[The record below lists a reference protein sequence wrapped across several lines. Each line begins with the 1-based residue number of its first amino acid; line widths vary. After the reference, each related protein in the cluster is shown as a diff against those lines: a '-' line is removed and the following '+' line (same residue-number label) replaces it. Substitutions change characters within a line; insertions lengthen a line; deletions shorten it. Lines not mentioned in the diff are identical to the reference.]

1 MFTSLRLGVMWRT
14 EQLIY
19 YYIKMTWASAVCY
32 CQATWFRVGDRVH
45 LERDCI
51 NFNHYIK
58 NTWFYSVFRGEIETK
73 TIFLTFLTFLT
84 VFSSLIWS
92 AMISMYGWRELLIH
106 LNMMQDRIEPK
117 IRETV
122 PTESVIHNC
131 WKAWFSISIVPME
144 SSKSQCLWDT
154 VKARTKR

>member
-51 NFNHYIK
+51 IK
-58 NTWFYSVFRGEIETK
+58 LPSEAMPSLKSFRSRYEQCAAGLVLEFE
-73 TIFLTFLTFLT
+73 LWR
-84 VFSSLIWS
+84 LIS
-92 AMISMYGWRELLIH
+92 FIGKH
-106 LNMMQDRIEPK
+106 
-117 IRETV
+117 
-122 PTESVIHNC
+122 
-131 WKAWFSISIVPME
+131 F
-144 SSKSQCLWDT
+144 
-154 VKARTKR
+154 

>member
-51 NFNHYIK
+51 
-58 NTWFYSVFRGEIETK
+58 
-73 TIFLTFLTFLT
+73 IFPSPPFGTASGFVLAAPCFLIDSIINSTRHNL
-84 VFSSLIWS
+84 S
-92 AMISMYGWRELLIH
+92 AVPSYGGMWGVADCGRCIVRELCCHSALNLVLLCNHVLSRVGYLPVAVIRVVVVPIGVVSSAPVAYIH
-106 LNMMQDRIEPK
+106 R
-117 IRETV
+117 V
-122 PTESVIHNC
+122 PV
-131 WKAWFSISIVPME
+131 
-144 SSKSQCLWDT
+144 
-154 VKARTKR
+154 